1 MDWPMH
7 QISRR
12 LISPALALVLPLL
25 VTGGHAAHA
34 QTPRPWEI
42 GMQAAHSPVQ
52 TQIESLHHLVL
63 IIITFITLLVAALLG
78 YVIYRFSSAR
88 NPNPTRTSHNTVLE
102 VAWTVVPV
110 LILVIIAIPSFK
122 LVYFE
127 DRGRDVDLT
136 IKVTGQQWQWQYEY
150 PDNGDI
156 QFTSYMV
163 QDDALKPGQLRL
175 LAVDKPLVLP
185 VGKTIRILTTSN
197 GVIHSFFIPS
207 LGVQRYA
214 IPGRTIE
221 TWVKIDKPGDYYGE
235 CNQICGANHSRMP
248 IDVHAVTE
256 AEFEDWVKKT
266 KAESARNDVAPAAPR
281 VELAQAQQ

>member
-1 MDWPMH
+1 MH